1 MIVYPFSF
9 FQNPSGGGDPDAAAY
24 LAAVV
29 ATGGTVTTGITA
41 AVETLFTDLKTAG
54 IYSKLD
60 LLMPMVGA
68 TKPSCLINA
77 IYPTNNTWKWTEYGT
92 TLTYDVSGITGNNN
106 GALKSN
112 FLMNNLVQAT
122 SGSSHFSV
130 YYNKLSTV
138 GTGPYFNGYINTTQL
153 PYGYFNTAVWVGS
166 LYGGMWGST
175 QLSAAHTMVKGLFLR
190 TRTSTSF
197 VGQYS
202 NNTLV
207 QSSATVPTVFASDY
221 TQNIGLLA
229 LAWQTQPNGL
239 YNETGNPTIAT
250 VTIGG
255 GLDSTERTN
264 LNNIITAFNTA
275 LSRN

>member
-9 FQNPSGGGDPDAAAY
+9 LQTVSTGDADATAY

-29 ATGGTVTTGITA
+29 ATGGTVDGTITA
-41 AVETLFTDLKTAG
+41 AVNTLFTDLKTAG

-60 LLMPMVGA
+60 LLMPMVGG
-68 TKPSCLINA
+68 TKASCLING

-92 TLTYDVSGITGNNN
+92 TLTYNISGITGNNN

-112 FLMNNLVQAT
+112 FLMSDLTQAT

-138 GTGPYFNGYINTTQL
+138 GTGPYFNGYINTNQN
-153 PYGYFNTAVWVGS
+153 PYGYFNTTVWYGS

-175 QLSAAHTMVKGLFLR
+175 QLGASHTMVTGLFLR
-190 TRTSTSF
+190 TRTASNF
-197 VGQYS
+197 VGQYA

-207 QSSATVPTVFASDY
+207 QSSTAVPTVFATDY

-229 LAWQTQPNGL
+229 LAWQSQPNGL

-250 VTIGG
+250 VTLGS
-255 GLDSTERTN
+255 GLNSTERTS
-264 LNNIITAFNTA
+264 LNTIITAFNTA